1 MRNNLRSLSLAYCL
15 ALQSSGCNLP
25 GQSEPGESEGA
36 GTGSGEGGS
45 IRPAGGTTPSTS
57 TQAASSLATATQTAT
72 STSTTTKASSSA
84 RKVLLVVANDGFYFQ
99 EYNDPLVELEAAG
112 FEVEVA
118 AGRKELAV
126 PHANSGQAASD
137 GSVMPDLALGDV
149 APDDYEALVFAGG
162 WGASSYQYAF
172 SGTIDNPAWRADPTV
187 AAAVNEL
194 ITSFLADEKYVVGIC
209 HGVSILAWA
218 RVDGA
223 SPLAGKQ
230 VAASDLG
237 APAQTYN
244 GVHYADS
251 GLISRQLAED
261 NGAVLYAVN
270 AIGDP
275 STSADDV
282 AVDGLIV
289 TAQNQHSARAA
300 GVKLVEL
307 LDDRLDD

>member
-1 MRNNLRSLSLAYCL
+1 MRNNSTFLPLLCCL
-15 ALQSSGCNLP
+15 TLPTSGCKLP
-25 GQSEPGESEGA
+25 EQSDPAESE
-36 GTGSGEGGS
+36 GSGEGGGV
-45 IRPAGGTTPSTS
+45 RPVGGTTSSTS
-57 TQAASSLATATQTAT
+57 TQSTSSLATASLTGTSTAT
-72 STSTTTKASSSA
+72 ATKASASG

-112 FEVEVA
+112 IEVVVA

-126 PHANSGQAASD
+126 PHANSGQTASD
-137 GSVMPDLALGDV
+137 GSIMPELALGEVD
-149 APDDYEALVFAGG
+149 PDDYEALVFAGG

-187 AAAVNEL
+187 AATVNEL

-230 VAASDLG
+230 VTASDLG

-244 GVHYADS
+244 GIHYVDS
-251 GLISRQLAED
+251 GLISRQLAAD
-261 NGAVLYAVN
+261 NGAVLYGVS

-275 STSADDV
+275 STPADDV

-307 LDDRLDD
+307 LDDQLDD